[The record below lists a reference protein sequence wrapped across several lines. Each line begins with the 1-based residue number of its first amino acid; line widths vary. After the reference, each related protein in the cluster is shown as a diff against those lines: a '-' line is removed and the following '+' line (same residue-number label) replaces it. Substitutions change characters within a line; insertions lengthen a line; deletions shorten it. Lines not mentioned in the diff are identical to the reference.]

1 MASANGSSPHSPLKT
16 LEGDVFAAQERSL
29 PQRDGHPAT
38 ANGNRPKRES
48 IPVDWERLAR
58 ATAHPLRVSILE
70 ILGIDG
76 GRVLSPS
83 DLSRELQI
91 PLSNTNYHVT
101 ELAKSNLIE
110 LVRERQVRGATE
122 HFYRL
127 PVEGGGEEEED
138 QDAEGEEEPQHPISL
153 AA

>member
-1 MASANGSSPHSPLKT
+1 MFSPQKRQNGRSS
-16 LEGDVFAAQERSL
+16 
-29 PQRDGHPAT
+29 
-38 ANGNRPKRES
+38 S
-48 IPVDWERLAR
+48 IPVNWERLAR

-70 ILGIDG
+70 ILGLDG

-83 DLSRELQI
+83 ELSRELQI

-101 ELAKSNLIE
+101 ELAKANLIE

-127 PVEGGGEEEED
+127 PGTGPAPEV
-138 QDAEGEEEPQHPISL
+138 AEARER
-153 AA
+153 ATATT

>member
-1 MASANGSSPHSPLKT
+1 MAFQNGHSPDSPLKT
-16 LEGDVFAAQERSL
+16 LENGLLAAQNGHSSNG
-29 PQRDGHPAT
+29 DGAL
-38 ANGNRPKRES
+38 RRRES

-58 ATAHPLRVSILE
+58 ATAHPLRISILE

-76 GRVLSPS
+76 GRVLSPN
-83 DLSRELQI
+83 DLCHELQI

-101 ELAKSNLIE
+101 ELAKSGLIE

-127 PVEGGGEEEED
+127 PQEDGADRSDKDEQGVAAEE
-138 QDAEGEEEPQHPISL
+138 ARRPV

>member
-1 MASANGSSPHSPLKT
+1 MPTQDGLSPNGHSS
-16 LEGDVFAAQERSL
+16 
-29 PQRDGHPAT
+29 
-38 ANGNRPKRES
+38 NGNHAANKGENGHNGKRS
-48 IPVDWERLAR
+48 SVPVNWERLAR

-76 GRVLSPS
+76 GRTLSPS

-101 ELAKSNLIE
+101 ELAKSGLIE

-127 PVEGGGEEEED
+127 PGSAAGASPEEQPAED
-138 QDAEGEEEPQHPISL
+138 SERAW
-153 AA
+153 AMA

>member
-1 MASANGSSPHSPLKT
+1 
-16 LEGDVFAAQERSL
+16 
-29 PQRDGHPAT
+29 
-38 ANGNRPKRES
+38 
-48 IPVDWERLAR
+48 VDWERLAR

-101 ELAKSNLIE
+101 ELAKSDLIE

-127 PVEGGGEEEED
+127 PAEERGASGDGELEAD
-138 QDAEGEEEPQHPISL
+138 SEEEPLHL
-153 AA
+153 AIA

>member
-1 MASANGSSPHSPLKT
+1 MALQNGHSPDSPIQT
-16 LEGDVFAAQERSL
+16 LENGTGAAQNGHSPSSNGHA
-29 PQRDGHPAT
+29 PQR
-38 ANGNRPKRES
+38 KS

-101 ELAKSNLIE
+101 ELAKSNLID

-127 PVEGGGEEEED
+127 PQERSEDGG
-138 QDAEGEEEPQHPISL
+138 QDAEAEAEVRHPV
-153 AA
+153 AVG

>member
-1 MASANGSSPHSPLKT
+1 MPTQNGHSPN
-16 LEGDVFAAQERSL
+16 
-29 PQRDGHPAT
+29 GHSVNDAV
-38 ANGNRPKRES
+38 
-48 IPVDWERLAR
+48 PVDWERLAR

-70 ILGIDG
+70 ILGIEG

-83 DLSRELQI
+83 DLSHELQI

-101 ELAKSNLIE
+101 ELAKAGLIE

-127 PVEGGGEEEED
+127 PIEEQERIEHESR
-138 QDAEGEEEPQHPISL
+138 QPL
-153 AA
+153 AAAA

>member
-1 MASANGSSPHSPLKT
+1 MPTHNGHSPHSIPVN
-16 LEGDVFAAQERSL
+16 DDSSAAS
-29 PQRDGHPAT
+29 PQNGL
-38 ANGNRPKRES
+38 NGNGHS
-48 IPVDWERLAR
+48 ALPVNWERLAR

-101 ELAKSNLIE
+101 ELAKAGLIE

-127 PVEGGGEEEED
+127 PDAALAAEAEDTEEGAEDEGSEEP
-138 QDAEGEEEPQHPISL
+138 AEGTRR
-153 AA
+153 AWAMA

>member
-1 MASANGSSPHSPLKT
+1 MPTHNGHSPHPTSAK
-16 LEGDVFAAQERSL
+16 GDSNGKAPENRTNGASL
-29 PQRDGHPAT
+29 PV
-38 ANGNRPKRES
+38 N
-48 IPVDWERLAR
+48 WEQLAR

-101 ELAKSNLIE
+101 ELAKSGLIE

-127 PVEGGGEEEED
+127 PGSGASPAAETTEES
-138 QDAEGEEEPQHPISL
+138 AEGEDSEEPVEEERR
-153 AA
+153 AWAMA

>member
-1 MASANGSSPHSPLKT
+1 MAENGHNGKRSA
-16 LEGDVFAAQERSL
+16 V
-29 PQRDGHPAT
+29 
-38 ANGNRPKRES
+38 
-48 IPVDWERLAR
+48 PVNWERLAR

-101 ELAKSNLIE
+101 ELAKSGLIE

-127 PVEGGGEEEED
+127 PGTGGAASREEQPVE
-138 QDAEGEEEPQHPISL
+138 DAER
-153 AA
+153 AWAMA

>member
-1 MASANGSSPHSPLKT
+1 MSIRNGHSPNGHSANGVAH
-16 LEGDVFAAQERSL
+16 A
-29 PQRDGHPAT
+29 
-38 ANGNRPKRES
+38 ANGANGS
-48 IPVDWERLAR
+48 VPVNWERLAR

-83 DLSRELQI
+83 DLSQELQI

-101 ELAKSNLIE
+101 ELAKAGLIE

-127 PVEGGGEEEED
+127 PISSGSSRGGQERNGVL
-138 QDAEGEEEPQHPISL
+138 AESRQPV
-153 AA
+153 AAA

>member
-1 MASANGSSPHSPLKT
+1 MPTQNGHSPHSHLQNGGSP
-16 LEGDVFAAQERSL
+16 ANQ
-29 PQRDGHPAT
+29 PQNGH
-38 ANGNRPKRES
+38 NGNGRS
-48 IPVDWERLAR
+48 ALPVNWERLAR

-101 ELAKSNLIE
+101 ELAKAGLIE

-127 PVEGGGEEEED
+127 PEAATNGSGVRQEPAEEVE
-138 QDAEGEEEPQHPISL
+138 QAW
-153 AA
+153 AMA

>member
-1 MASANGSSPHSPLKT
+1 MPTHDEQSPNGHYKTPQIHANAANNGRPGS
-16 LEGDVFAAQERSL
+16 R
-29 PQRDGHPAT
+29 
-38 ANGNRPKRES
+38 S
-48 IPVDWERLAR
+48 IPVNWERLAR

-101 ELAKSNLIE
+101 ELAKSGLIE

-127 PVEGGGEEEED
+127 PGEDSGAESGGDEVDADSEEELR
-138 QDAEGEEEPQHPISL
+138 QPL

>member
-1 MASANGSSPHSPLKT
+1 MPTQNGSSLNGHSQNGGSP
-16 LEGDVFAAQERSL
+16 ANQ
-29 PQRDGHPAT
+29 PQNGH
-38 ANGNRPKRES
+38 NGNGRS
-48 IPVDWERLAR
+48 ALPVNWERLAR

-101 ELAKSNLIE
+101 ELAKSGLIE

-127 PVEGGGEEEED
+127 PEAVTAAVSTEPVEED
-138 QDAEGEEEPQHPISL
+138 RL
-153 AA
+153 LRV

>member
-1 MASANGSSPHSPLKT
+1 MATHNGHST
-16 LEGDVFAAQERSL
+16 NGHFQT
-29 PQRDGHPAT
+29 PQIRGNAGKNGRPAS
-38 ANGNRPKRES
+38 RS
-48 IPVDWERLAR
+48 IPVNWERLAR
-58 ATAHPLRVSILE
+58 ATAHPLRISILE

-101 ELAKSNLIE
+101 ELHKARLIE

-127 PVEGGGEEEED
+127 PADEANPQPKVEAEPEE
-138 QDAEGEEEPQHPISL
+138 APAP
-153 AA
+153 A

>member
-1 MASANGSSPHSPLKT
+1 MHSQNGASLSNQVENGH
-16 LEGDVFAAQERSL
+16 
-29 PQRDGHPAT
+29 
-38 ANGNRPKRES
+38 NGNRDGRS
-48 IPVDWERLAR
+48 ALPVNWERLAR

-101 ELAKSNLIE
+101 ELAKAGLIE

-127 PVEGGGEEEED
+127 PEAAAANGSSGKRLEPVKE
-138 QDAEGEEEPQHPISL
+138 AER
-153 AA
+153 AWAMA

>member
-1 MASANGSSPHSPLKT
+1 MPTHNGHSLNGHS
-16 LEGDVFAAQERSL
+16 EGLQISGTAGQNGRPGAA
-29 PQRDGHPAT
+29 
-38 ANGNRPKRES
+38 S

-101 ELAKSNLIE
+101 ELAKSGLIE
-110 LVRERQVRGATE
+110 LVRERAVRGATE
-122 HFYRL
+122 HFYTL
-127 PVEGGGEEEED
+127 PEALPKVESEGSAA
-138 QDAEGEEEPQHPISL
+138 AEPAHV
-153 AA
+153 

>member
-1 MASANGSSPHSPLKT
+1 MAIQNGHSPNGHSANGASGS
-16 LEGDVFAAQERSL
+16 V
-29 PQRDGHPAT
+29 
-38 ANGNRPKRES
+38 
-48 IPVDWERLAR
+48 PVNWEHLAR

-76 GRVLSPS
+76 GRVLSPN
-83 DLSRELQI
+83 DLSHELQI

-101 ELAKSNLIE
+101 ELAKAELIE

-127 PVEGGGEEEED
+127 PVSGESSRGGRERNGAHVERRL
-138 QDAEGEEEPQHPISL
+138 SV

>member
-1 MASANGSSPHSPLKT
+1 MPTPNGHSLNGQSESREISAIAGENG
-16 LEGDVFAAQERSL
+16 
-29 PQRDGHPAT
+29 
-38 ANGNRPKRES
+38 RPGSAS
-48 IPVDWERLAR
+48 IPVNWERLAR

-127 PVEGGGEEEED
+127 PAEDRGESSAEEATGERDADSEEESRY
-138 QDAEGEEEPQHPISL
+138 PI